1 MELQEVLGFIKN
13 SSSLNSLKKEDL
25 NELISKYPWF
35 STIHLLRAKQAQIE
49 NNSELENILSTS
61 ALFANNRQS
70 LFELMYPSA
79 PDKIFIQE
87 LDGSAF
93 KKEKKVFEEEKKT
106 VEINEPDEV
115 ETELIHISDVESVMQ
130 IPEFSNDEK
139 EVAGDHEE
147 KGIVAVENSAT
158 EVQKENLSVEF
169 EALGNSGSAA
179 EFIYKEI
186 GEDSDEPEIE
196 TADTEITATNILE
209 NEFIRN
215 EVNEMAKEMEVELLS
230 LSEITHKNDELE
242 TEEEGIA
249 EEKFD
254 SEIESNKILEAET
267 EFISNRKD
275 KMEVDESKEYSFLDW
290 LKQLSSKEILE
301 EKKPSTQATPLLFN
315 TEKVL
320 ALKPKEEIVPLEH
333 SHDILISEPLE
344 DIKVID
350 NFVAGLKRKP
360 VEKNLSSEKRSEESL
375 LEDIGFATETLAK
388 ILVEQGKFQKAIS
401 MYETLSLI
409 YPDKSLLFA
418 PLIKELKKK
427 I

>member
-1 MELQEVLGFIKN
+1 MELKEVLGFIKN

-35 STIHLLRAKQAQIE
+35 STIHLLRSKQAQIE

-93 KKEKKVFEEEKKT
+93 KEEKKVFEEEKKT

>member
-1 MELQEVLGFIKN
+1 
-13 SSSLNSLKKEDL
+13 
-25 NELISKYPWF
+25 
-35 STIHLLRAKQAQIE
+35 
-49 NNSELENILSTS
+49 
-61 ALFANNRQS
+61 
-70 LFELMYPSA
+70 
-79 PDKIFIQE
+79 
-87 LDGSAF
+87 
-93 KKEKKVFEEEKKT
+93 
-106 VEINEPDEV
+106 
-115 ETELIHISDVESVMQ
+115 
-130 IPEFSNDEK
+130 
-139 EVAGDHEE
+139 
-147 KGIVAVENSAT
+147 
-158 EVQKENLSVEF
+158 
-169 EALGNSGSAA
+169 
-179 EFIYKEI
+179 
-186 GEDSDEPEIE
+186 
-196 TADTEITATNILE
+196 EITATNILE

-344 DIKVID
+344 DI
-350 NFVAGLKRKP
+350 
-360 VEKNLSSEKRSEESL
+360 
-375 LEDIGFATETLAK
+375 
-388 ILVEQGKFQKAIS
+388 
-401 MYETLSLI
+401 
-409 YPDKSLLFA
+409 
-418 PLIKELKKK
+418 
-427 I
+427 

>member
-87 LDGSAF
+87 LDGSAL